1 MFDSN
6 HYIPVLRWKAAEKEA
21 LHLISPE
28 SRKDVTPLIELMMPR
43 PELYKGATKKERDEK
58 KVEKTP
64 NELWEESIILFNKA
78 LPKLPEDIS
87 KCWGDTPIFVDVR
100 FVDASIRAKALDELM
115 ILGKEHNLFLVPV
128 VNMIPVIDLESDKQ
142 ARDVAVKYA
151 KEGDRGLCLRLLR
164 SNLRKETIADELSY
178 FLKVSGLTEAQ
189 VDLIADIGV
198 ADTEYATFTDSLQ
211 SIPNLAAWRTFSVIS
226 GAFPPDLSEFKV
238 PDAYRIDRTD
248 WCNWINPLSFEKLS
262 RKPAFGDYTIQS
274 PIYKEPPRISFPSAS
289 IRYTADDQWVIM
301 RGQGGPG
308 RKANQYLANARL
320 LTDLPEFDGAAFSYG
335 DSYIAEKAVD
345 LASKKTGS
353 PTTWLVTGVNRHLMK
368 VASQIAILR
377 DK

>member
-21 LHLISPE
+21 LHLMSPE

-58 KVEKTP
+58 KEEKTP
-64 NELWEESIILFNKA
+64 NELWEESIALFNKT

-100 FVDASIRAKALDELM
+100 FVDASIRAKALDDLM

-142 ARDVAVKYA
+142 TREVAVKYA
-151 KEGDRGLCLRLLR
+151 KEGGRGLCLRLLR
-164 SNLRKETIADELSY
+164 SNLRKETIADELMN
-178 FLKVSGLTEAQ
+178 FLKVSGLTETQ

-198 ADTEYATFTDSLQ
+198 ADGEYAIFTDSLQ

-238 PDAYRIDRTD
+238 PDVYRIDRVD
-248 WCNWINPLSFEKLS
+248 WRNWINPASFEKLS

-274 PIYKEPPRISFPSAS
+274 PVYKEPSRISFPSAS

-308 RKANQYLANARL
+308 REANQYLANAKL
-320 LTDLPEFDGAAFSYG
+320 LTEESEFDGPAFSYG
-335 DSYIAEKAVD
+335 DGYIAEKAVD

-353 PTTWLVTGVNRHLMK
+353 PTTWLVAGVNRHLMK

-377 DK
+377 GT